1 MLRFEIMPPHRA
13 STRSHPGLAAA
24 ATLAVVAALFPG
36 CHGQVVATPTP
47 PEMLNTQ
54 CLLYHGDGCSAIRDE
69 KTCLN
74 SRDGR
79 FFDLLHGRRI
89 RGQPCVWC
97 GGKACSEQS
106 ENKCEP
112 YQWVVGNPLVKQPS
126 AWQAANCLDK
136 RSVHQTMA
144 AIPGRAAVVG
154 PTPGTFQAIDGGEG
168 RACRGASTFD
178 DGTGMIGFGGGQQW
192 EYSIYTAASLEQCQ
206 SFCKTSCVGVEFRA
220 ADLYCEIWWDLVTS
234 SSPKEGY
241 QCFTKDM
248 ECLTWRSHGCSAITD
263 KKKCLSS
270 KDGRQTVESKYK
282 GIDVYGSPCAW
293 CGGGQCHDGSSSM
306 CEPVSLLTQGEGRYF
321 STLFARDQYLIAKCD
336 SDSTVGKAAR
346 GLLLPDGHSASGSGP
361 GGIDGTT
368 STPSAASDGSKA
380 GGFDSTGA
388 ASAAA
393 PLGASASHGA
403 AQGAAQPSDVSA
415 SSQPTLPRTTPVLDT
430 NSALGVESNVG
441 GSEFTDAT
449 LTVAPVGASA
459 SHGVAIGSTEGDSL
473 AGMGEAH
480 STTAGPSEVSTS
492 SWPTLPGTS
501 QGVLD
506 MSSAVEGG
514 STTGGFDSLLV
525 SSSSS
530 AGPLSSLPPG
540 VSVPGGT
547 FISSGDGSAE
557 GAVVYWY
564 DAAGKHPLAE
574 GTHCSSC
581 GCTRENIQVL
591 VQAQIDAIPTSDPF
605 HCVALNPSA
614 APITTTPS
622 ATQSPVGRFVRV
634 AGAGT
639 AKANADGNPT
649 VSGGAAKSGAVSE
662 ASNGASVSGNHAASS
677 TSKDSTT
684 IQSTNSGG
692 ELWWEDLSG
701 TLHAV
706 KSGYD
711 CSVCG
716 CETVSI
722 VSPSTLASMPRGTDF
737 DCSKAPDL
745 MSVALGE
752 GSANGTSRTSS
763 LKRGRGQQGEHDSWF
778 IVIII
783 LFILVFVAIA
793 MCLFAKSRIDRKKEL
808 AALDGARTQRLH
820 DGVFDDLEQMGGLAD
835 SGESSEES
843 DDAGESPGSTLAS
856 NRDPLIMPRTTRAFV
871 VQGPRLQAAPAAST
885 FAEAPNPVQCM
896 SAGPAQQAFGAESVE
911 VHTATTQF
919 RHGVDV
925 APPPRMDAAPLYGP
939 PQVPQLRQAVNAAP
953 MVQARA
959 AAPTRLPLELAALPT
974 EPLAVP
980 REPLARGGMAG
991 SGAVTAGGASGRPSV
1006 FDLIDR
1012 NHDGVLSRQEWDK
1025 YAFDA
1030 FDQNHDSAVSHQEWI
1045 RGRTRP

>member
-1 MLRFEIMPPHRA
+1 
-13 STRSHPGLAAA
+13 
-24 ATLAVVAALFPG
+24 
-36 CHGQVVATPTP
+36 
-47 PEMLNTQ
+47 
-54 CLLYHGDGCSAIRDE
+54 
-69 KTCLN
+69 
-74 SRDGR
+74 
-79 FFDLLHGRRI
+79 
-89 RGQPCVWC
+89 
-97 GGKACSEQS
+97 
-106 ENKCEP
+106 
-112 YQWVVGNPLVKQPS
+112 
-126 AWQAANCLDK
+126 
-136 RSVHQTMA
+136 
-144 AIPGRAAVVG
+144 
-154 PTPGTFQAIDGGEG
+154 
-168 RACRGASTFD
+168 
-178 DGTGMIGFGGGQQW
+178 
-192 EYSIYTAASLEQCQ
+192 
-206 SFCKTSCVGVEFRA
+206 
-220 ADLYCEIWWDLVTS
+220 
-234 SSPKEGY
+234 
-241 QCFTKDM
+241 
-248 ECLTWRSHGCSAITD
+248 
-263 KKKCLSS
+263 
-270 KDGRQTVESKYK
+270 
-282 GIDVYGSPCAW
+282 
-293 CGGGQCHDGSSSM
+293 M

-321 STLFARDQYLIAKCD
+321 STLFARDQYLIAKCE
-336 SDSTVGKAAR
+336 SDSTVGKPAR
-346 GLLLPDGHSASGSGP
+346 GLLLPGGHLASGSGT

-368 STPSAASDGSKA
+368 SAPSAASSSIEPTLTSTMNLAVGDGSKA

-622 ATQSPVGRFVRV
+622 ATQSPVGRFVRA
-634 AGAGT
+634 AGADT
-639 AKANADGNPT
+639 AKANANGNPT
-649 VSGGAAKSGAVSE
+649 ASGGAAKSGIVSE

-835 SGESSEES
+835 SGESS
-843 DDAGESPGSTLAS
+843 DDAGQSPSSTLAS
-856 NRDPLIMPRTTRAFV
+856 SRDPLIMPRTTKAMV
-871 VQGPRLQAAPAAST
+871 VQGPRLQATAVAST
-885 FAEAPNPVQCM
+885 LVEAPQPVQTIV
-896 SAGPAQQAFGAESVE
+896 AGPEQQALGAVSVE
-911 VHTATTQF
+911 VHTATPQF
-919 RHGVDV
+919 RRGIDAAPAPRAGAAPLHGPPLVPQFRRAVDV
-925 APPPRMDAAPLYGP
+925 APVA
-939 PQVPQLRQAVNAAP
+939 
-953 MVQARA
+953 QARL
-959 AAPTRLPLELAALPT
+959 AAPTGSSLEPVAVPT

-1006 FDLIDR
+1006 FDMIDR
-1012 NHDGVLSRQEWDK
+1012 NHDGVLSHQEWDR

-1030 FDQNHDSAVSHQEWI
+1030 FDQNHDSVVSNQEWI
-1045 RGRTRP
+1045 NGRTRP